1 MTRQIT
7 QSRLIAVAVLLA
19 CAWNAAAAQA
29 MDPASVIAK
38 EARTHVAAG
47 RPAPRKSGAQP
58 RRAGHLLPTAE
69 LPTDVVKREAQPAST
84 PVVSAPP
91 EVSAPAST
99 SSTSILLMTV
109 AVIAA
114 LAGTGVF
121 LAFASRPL
129 QQRLSRRTLR
139 PSIIAPIP
147 FEVQP
152 LPSGRPDRVA
162 EELDEPAPG
171 VESAIRYQRG
181 RGEMELA
188 MAIERLK
195 HDLPRV
201 PKSSRAAGIP
211 KTRSGRIAAA
221 RKQGVG
227 SGEMDLALR
236 LEKLRAASMK
246 TEDQA

>member
-84 PVVSAPP
+84 TVVSAPP
-91 EVSAPAST
+91 EASAPAST
-99 SSTSILLMTV
+99 SILLLTV